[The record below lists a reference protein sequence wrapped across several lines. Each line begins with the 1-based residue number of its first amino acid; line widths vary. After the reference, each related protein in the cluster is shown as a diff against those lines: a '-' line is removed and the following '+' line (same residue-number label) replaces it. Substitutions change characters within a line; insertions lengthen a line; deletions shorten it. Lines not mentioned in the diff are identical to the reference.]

1 VRAPAEEAVQ
11 EVRALPVGRQGC
23 PLRGRQGRLRRRA
36 GEEAA
41 QEVRAG
47 VGHAVPVLQEAR
59 EEAGQVRDLRG
70 NLAPDLT

>member
-1 VRAPAEEAVQ
+1 
-11 EVRALPVGRQGC
+11 
-23 PLRGRQGRLRRRA
+23 
-36 GEEAA
+36 EAA

-70 NLAPDLT
+70 NLAPDLTCASSCCADILREVWRCLPRCTPDGRERH